1 MEGVDVVFVFDFHE
15 VEHGFQRSELSFDG
29 FGLVVGEVTDVF
41 FQDSGRDVLQL
52 QFREQWGHEVTELP
66 DVCFV
71 GFESFVREVFFVTTV
86 EEEHLQD
93 FMQVQGVCLC

>member
-29 FGLVVGEVTDVF
+29 FGLVVGEMTNVF

-52 QFREQWGHEVTELP
+52 QFRE
-66 DVCFV
+66 
-71 GFESFVREVFFVTTV
+71 
-86 EEEHLQD
+86 
-93 FMQVQGVCLC
+93 